1 MLSTQ
6 MVRRV
11 LRDDAVT
18 RGLGDMEAR
27 LIVEWLA
34 DRAEHL
40 AATRP
45 EAEAWAGLSRVSRL
59 ARVVAR
65 FVRLWADPESRG
77 AAAQLATAERMGW
90 PLPAGDADADLLTAD
105 ILAWLDRRDEL
116 AVMAC

>member
-27 LIVEWLA
+27 VLVEWLA
-34 DRAEHL
+34 GRAEQL

-65 FVRLWADPESRG
+65 FVRLWADPGSRG
-77 AAAQLATAERMGW
+77 AAGQLATAERLGW
-90 PLPAGDADADLLTAD
+90 PLPAGDADPDLLTAAL
-105 ILAWLDRRDEL
+105 LAWLDRRDDL
-116 AVMAC
+116 AALAR